1 MILTK
6 NYNFIVGQD
15 MLNLIYCMT
24 EVQSL
29 GYKPMGILMQFL
41 CRYLLAP
48 VGYNEDA

>member
-24 EVQSL
+24 GTKFGLQTNGNIDAIFMSL
-29 GYKPMGILMQFL
+29 PPSTGWI
-41 CRYLLAP
+41 
-48 VGYNEDA
+48 